1 MLDLVRHGSAIGR
14 LEIGQGLGERAAG
27 HRDAQDLRRDGR
39 HDLGRE
45 PEGRRV
51 ERRIADRLGAEGIQM
66 GRQMAVHAERL
77 HQRHGRGH
85 VI

>member
-27 HRDAQDLRRDGR
+27 PRDAQDLRRDGR
-39 HDLGRE
+39 HDLGCE

-51 ERRIADRLGAEGIQM
+51 ERTEKVEKGKRYQLVVDSECDCVNVKPLEQ
-66 GRQMAVHAERL
+66 
-77 HQRHGRGH
+77 
-85 VI
+85 